1 MPKKTQSELARQFL
15 DLHHSQKMLVLP
27 NAWDVSSAR
36 VFEEAGFPAIATS
49 SAAIANAHGYSDG
62 QLIPRGEMLAAVRR
76 IAEAVRVPVTA
87 DMEAGYGATPA
98 EVASTVREVLSTGA
112 VGLNLED
119 GTEGNSD
126 ALADLSLQR
135 EIVRA
140 ATEVGERAGV
150 PLVLNARTD
159 VFLHGIGAAETRLA
173 RAVERLNAYRA
184 AGAQC
189 LFAPG
194 VIDKETIAQLVRG
207 VSGPLNIL
215 ATIGTPPIA
224 ELAQL
229 GVKRVS
235 LGSGPM
241 RATLALLARM
251 ARQLRDDGLF
261 SLMTEG
267 TMSYADANRLV
278 QSVHPPSDP
287 PHK

>member
-15 DLHHSQKMLVLP
+15 DLHHAQKTLVLP

-36 VFEEAGFPAIATS
+36 IFEEAGFPAIATS
-49 SAAIANAHGYSDG
+49 SAAIANAYGYSDG

-87 DMEAGYGATPA
+87 DMEAGYGATPS
-98 EVASTVREVLSTGA
+98 EVASTVRELLSTGA

-119 GTEGNSD
+119 GIAGNPN
-126 ALADLSLQR
+126 ALMDLSQQR
-135 EIVRA
+135 ETVRA
-140 ATEVGERAGV
+140 ASEVGERAGI

-159 VFLHGIGAAETRLA
+159 VFLHGIGPAETRLA
-173 RAVERLNAYRA
+173 RAVERLNTYRA

-194 VIDKETIAQLVRG
+194 VTDKDTIAQLVRG
-207 VSGPLNIL
+207 LSGPLNIL

-224 ELAQL
+224 ELDQL

-241 RATLALLARM
+241 RATLGLLTRM
-251 ARQLRDDGLF
+251 ARQLRDEGLF

-287 PHK
+287 SDK